1 MPQPPSR
8 YTVTFKIGD
17 QPVPGYRLA
26 RELGRGTFGVVWLAV
41 TENGFERA
49 LKVVN
54 LEQKGGKKE
63 FRALRLIKDRKI
75 LHGNLLTL
83 IDYWLLDRDGTIL
96 STPNNITLDSHVPPP
111 KSGSAISPGTLVSTD
126 RAAQPQ
132 IKKLAPG
139 IQGTMIPGNE
149 PTDDFS
155 VRDTFQQA
163 RNTDTTTTE
172 VNSNAIWL
180 VVAMELG
187 HKTLHDRQ
195 KEHTQIINS
204 KNTTKVGKK
213 GKTRVDNNDGTAG
226 SNTVA
231 DRKASQQS
239 NEEDD
244 LAPLSAEEVLPYM
257 EQAARG
263 LDYLH
268 RCEIV
273 HRDVKPQNI
282 MLVGDVAK
290 VCDYGLAS
298 ELGDIRATTN
308 AFTLPY
314 AAPEA
319 INKNQPTPASDQYSL
334 AVTYV
339 ELRTGRWPFL
349 SNTSTAVYAAK
360 DTGIHHLKF
369 VPNRNVRAVLKKAL
383 AKRPQDRYPTCGEFV
398 KQLAK
403 AEATKFNLF
412 ATLQAALALLAVVTV
427 LFAASAIHPAVH
439 EPILDRFPNLR
450 AIWERTAPPL
460 FDVAEF
466 RKSVEFAERLF
477 KSDREAALESFDSL
491 HSKLNSVPETE
502 AELRDRVLIG
512 LARAKA
518 GQPGFGVNAVER
530 EKVLELVEKVS
541 QPSTLSVDGE
551 RSLLTHY
558 LRYVADRSF
567 PAVKDV
573 DPSATLATD
582 TLLKWEL
589 ELWRNAIADRV
600 MPGDTEYVSALER
613 VIALRKETNLARS
626 RQELATL
633 QDRFDADPSIS
644 DDLRQRL
651 RVEDLHLCLAEASL
665 APDDH
670 LLKLQELVVGE
681 QKLEPR
687 LLERVQ
693 LLRLL
698 ILAKKHQGNVTYR
711 EAEIVVAIEALKPEL
726 FVDNKQDSLHFS
738 VSEIRELS
746 RYHEALKA
754 EMRSTTDDL
763 AARSFAPLAQLC
775 FKQEVYQL
783 LVDRLRGFL
792 APAADPVA
800 AFPAI
805 QVAGNDL
812 NAYIE
817 KHDPLSEFTA
827 ADLPAHQRELAD
839 LQLEVSF
846 ADPKAVPDAVL
857 KEFVD
862 QVIKSGDT
870 AKWFKRLLDKAA
882 KPEWTKAAAVPL
894 RYFVTNPTDDLRKHS
909 QFAEWQRKFES
920 LQLRDIWLV
929 ELDAQKPGGI
939 QKTLDA
945 LKTDS
950 ASAGPLPTL
959 LILECEILLANTPT
973 ADKLREWDNRIQ
985 QATFDSASDPELT
998 AYAKFVRARR
1008 LALSTADSD
1017 QDESARLADET
1028 LSAAPA
1034 HFWLTKS
1041 RREGA
1046 GEVLAVAAIR
1056 SLNVTDSAVLRLA
1069 EKSLPV
1075 RPQLAHWQQITA
1087 SADLSLPAITAVAAI
1102 VQSTQ
1107 NGKRDWA
1114 EIHRQVA
1121 AAQKD
1126 SKTADQFERH
1136 QAGRVLG
1143 YVSAQAALQATP
1155 EKSLPTAETVQAF
1168 QRLLVA
1174 KAKDQYLYFEYGG
1187 KPTDDDA
1194 RLLEHLINPVLNR
1207 VAETQDAAAVK
1218 KLPAKELAFL
1228 WGAKGRLLQRKPE
1241 IIIVDPAKDKDDRDS
1256 SVVAIVQSNLAFDR
1270 ARQLDPHVEY
1280 VVGYCRT
1287 LSALPDAPKTRGET
1301 LKEITSLISARTAE
1315 ERQSN
1320 LGLRFLVAYT
1330 NRLNAYTRDKI
1341 PEIEAAGKDYKSLL
1355 DALPPEDPLALV
1367 PLCREGLSDIH
1378 LRLGFL
1384 HDTVTAREVNQ
1395 LIKEEQPS
1403 PGTKAYHLHQA
1414 VSYGEAAVQS
1424 TLLSKNENAYI
1435 ALANAYED
1443 YAYYLG
1449 KPGAYDTSRE
1459 HFLSAINSARDRG
1472 LPLAKARLNYAR
1484 CLFRHATD
1492 RLLELSPADRKSALE
1507 EGIGQ
1512 LEVALKSE
1520 TLRAEDEVEANLW
1533 LAETRWALGN
1543 RDTSQAKF
1551 EKYEEAMQAY
1561 QAATVAA
1568 QTNKLTKLQMV
1579 AMSRESD
1586 ARERLWRYYYDP
1598 KTKDIIRGPIHQK
1611 RAIELDQ
1618 AGFQLFTTNPAV
1630 SQPRYVMDLAGN
1642 SFMTASGDRKQ
1653 QLRWLEG
1660 TPAIAKQWNSSD
1672 EWRLAGVLL
1681 HLIFA
1686 LQQTNEQLELAAARK
1701 ILPNIADKQI
1711 QQKALVR
1718 ILEFEATRKC
1728 AAYNNS
1734 LNENRG
1740 IKPEEHAAL
1749 AEGPFAAMVEVLKV
1763 RDQIL
1768 DTSASVPSQEIADL
1782 ETKELLAR
1790 INQMTASSL
1799 PKFARHLRPFQKE
1812 KLHEVLTSAPNVP
1825 FRIHVVKLC
1834 LALNGVADKDAKTK
1848 DAKPSAARVARIRLA
1863 HDSVKPFFIFKDEE
1877 MTALGLDGL
1886 KRSLQDTL
1894 DGFERE
1900 LKAAEIKLE
1909 TFTGQ

>member
-96 STPNNITLDSHVPPP
+96 STPNNITLDTHVPAP
-111 KSGSAISPGTLVSTD
+111 KSGSAVSPGTLVSDD
-126 RAAQPQ
+126 RTAQPQ
-132 IKKLAPG
+132 VKKLAPG
-139 IQGTMIPGNE
+139 IQGTMMPGNE
-149 PTDDFS
+149 PTHDFS
-155 VRDTFQQA
+155 VRDTFQQQ
-163 RNTDTTTTE
+163 RITDTTAAE
-172 VNSNAIWL
+172 ENSNAIWL

-195 KEHTQIINS
+195 KEHTQVIHS
-204 KNTTKVGKK
+204 KTQTQVGKK
-213 GKTRVDNNDGTAG
+213 GKTRVDNQDGTAG

-231 DRKASQQS
+231 DRKTTQQS
-239 NEEDD
+239 NEDDD
-244 LAPLSAEEVLPYM
+244 LAPLPAEEVLPYM

-383 AKRPQDRYPTCGEFV
+383 AKRPQDRFPTCGEFV

-439 EPILDRFPNLR
+439 GPILKSLPDSVGDFFQRKVPV
-450 AIWERTAPPL
+450 T

-466 RKSVEFAERLF
+466 RKSLDIAEKLF
-477 KSDREAALESFDSL
+477 KSDKDTALESFEVL
-491 HSKLNSVPETE
+491 YSKLENLPEPETD
-502 AELRDRVLIG
+502 LRDRTLVG

-518 GQPGFGVNAVER
+518 GQTGFKISAVQRAE
-530 EKVLELVEKVS
+530 VLELMRKVS
-541 QPSTLSVDGE
+541 IPSATTINGE
-551 RSLLTHY
+551 RSLQTHY
-558 LRYVADRSF
+558 LRYVSGGDDA
-567 PAVKDV
+567 PVEGI
-573 DPSATLATD
+573 DPNAELAKTA
-582 TLLKWEL
+582 LLDWEL
-589 ELWRNAIADRV
+589 ELWREIIADDI
-600 MPGDTEYVSALER
+600 PADTQYVSSLDKI
-613 VIALRKETNLARS
+613 IALRKDGNLAGSRMQLTELRS
-626 RQELATL
+626 KL
-633 QDRFDADPSIS
+633 DGDSSIP
-644 DDLRQRL
+644 DELRQRVEL
-651 RVEDLHLCLAEASL
+651 EDLHLQLAEAAL
-665 APDDH
+665 AHDEH
-670 LLKLQELVVGE
+670 LLELQQFVAAQSKV
-681 QKLEPR
+681 EPR
-687 LLERVQ
+687 ILDRVH

-698 ILAKKHQGNVTYR
+698 ILGEKHQKMVTYGDAEIMQSIATLKHDLFDAKKLDG
-711 EAEIVVAIEALKPEL
+711 
-726 FVDNKQDSLHFS
+726 LHFS
-738 VSEIRELS
+738 RNEVRDLLQFKDT
-746 RYHEALKA
+746 LKN
-754 EMRSTTDDL
+754 ETRSTTEDL
-763 AARSFAPLAQLC
+763 AARSFAPLSQLC
-775 FKQEVYQL
+775 SKRDIYLL
-783 LVDRLRGFL
+783 LVERLRGFL
-792 APAADPVA
+792 AAADQA
-800 AFPAI
+800 ATFPAI
-805 QVAGNDL
+805 RQAANDL
-812 NAYIE
+812 TAYLDRE
-817 KHDPLSEFTA
+817 DPASEFSATELAA
-827 ADLPAHQRELAD
+827 ADRERAD
-839 LQLEVSF
+839 LKLEVNF
-846 ADPKAVPDAVL
+846 ADPGAVPDDVL
-857 KEFVD
+857 KDFVN
-862 QVIKSGDT
+862 QVIGSGDT
-870 AKWFKRLLDKAA
+870 PKWFKRLLDKAA
-882 KPEWTKAAAVPL
+882 DPKWTAASVVPL
-894 RYFVTNPTDDLRKHS
+894 RYFQANPPTDLAKHA
-909 QFAEWQRKFES
+909 QFADWQRKLES
-920 LQLRDIWLV
+920 IQLRDIWLV
-929 ELDAQKPGGI
+929 DPSDPAAI
-939 QKTLDA
+939 QKILGS
-945 LKTDS
+945 LKNGSESSLAT
-950 ASAGPLPTL
+950 SAGPLQAL
-959 LILECEILLANTPT
+959 LILECEILTTGAPT
-973 ADKLREWDNRIQ
+973 ADKLRDWDSRLKRALFEAEN
-985 QATFDSASDPELT
+985 DPELI
-998 AYAKFVRARR
+998 AYGNFVRARR

-1017 QDESARLADET
+1017 QDEAALLMEET
-1028 LSAAPA
+1028 LTSAPA
-1034 HFWLTKS
+1034 HSWLSKS
-1041 RREGA
+1041 RLQGA
-1046 GEVLAVAAIR
+1046 GESLAVAAIR
-1056 SLNVTDSAVLRLA
+1056 NLNVKDAGVLRLN
-1069 EKSLPV
+1069 ERSLPV
-1075 RPQLAHWQQITA
+1075 RQQLARWQQITA
-1087 SADLSLPAITAVAAI
+1087 SAGLTLPTFPAVAAV

-1107 NGKRDWA
+1107 NGKLDWA
-1114 EIHRQVA
+1114 EIHRQVS
-1121 AAQKD
+1121 AAQRD
-1126 SKTADQFERH
+1126 SKTAAQFERH
-1136 QAGRVLG
+1136 QAGRVLD
-1143 YVSAQAALQATP
+1143 YVSARSALEAAPAKSPPTP
-1155 EKSLPTAETVQAF
+1155 ELVLAF

-1174 KAKDQYLYFEYGG
+1174 KDKDQYLYFEYAG
-1187 KPTDDDA
+1187 KQTDDDA
-1194 RLLEHLINPVLNR
+1194 RVLEYLVNPVLTR
-1207 VAETQDAAAVK
+1207 LGEPPDAAVVK

-1241 IIIVDPAKDKDDRDS
+1241 IIIVDPAKDQDDRDS

-1301 LKEITSLISARTAE
+1301 LKEITTLISTRTAE
-1315 ERQSN
+1315 EKQTN
-1320 LGLRFLVAYT
+1320 PGLRFLVAYSK
-1330 NRLNAYTRDKI
+1330 RLNAYITDKI
-1341 PEIEAAGKDYKSLL
+1341 PEIEAAGQDYKALL
-1355 DALPPEDPLALV
+1355 DTLPPDDPWGLL

-1384 HDTVTAREVNQ
+1384 HETVTAREVHQ
-1395 LIKEEQPS
+1395 LLKNEEPS
-1403 PGTKAYHLHQA
+1403 PGTKAYHLRLA
-1414 VSYGEAAVQS
+1414 VSYGKAAVAS
-1424 TLLSKNENAYI
+1424 SHLSKNENAYI

-1449 KPGAYDTSRE
+1449 IPGAYETSRE
-1459 HFLSAINSARDRG
+1459 HFLSGITSARDRG

-1492 RLLELSPADRKSALE
+1492 RLLELSPADRQSALE

-1543 RDTSQAKF
+1543 RDTSPAKF

-1586 ARERLWRYYYDP
+1586 ARERLWRYYDDP

-1618 AGFQLFTTNPAV
+1618 AGFQLFAANPAV

-1642 SFMTASGDRKQ
+1642 SLMTAAGDRAKR
-1653 QLRWLEG
+1653 LRWLEG
-1660 TPAIAKQWNSSD
+1660 SPAIAKQWNAND
-1672 EWRLAGVLL
+1672 EWRLAAVLL
-1681 HLIFA
+1681 HLVFA
-1686 LQQTNEQLELAAARK
+1686 LQQEHEQLELAAARK
-1701 ILPNIADKQI
+1701 IVPTITD
-1711 QQKALVR
+1711 QQVQLKALVR

-1728 AAYNNS
+1728 ATYNDS
-1734 LNENRG
+1734 LAKNRG
-1740 IKPEEHAAL
+1740 IKPEEQAAL

-1768 DTSASVPSQEIADL
+1768 DNSVTTPNQEIEDL

-1790 INQMTASSL
+1790 VNQMSASSL
-1799 PKFARHLRPFQKE
+1799 PKFARHLTPIQKE
-1812 KLHEVLTSAPNVP
+1812 KLHEVLTTAPNVP

-1834 LALNGVADKDAKTK
+1834 LAINGADKTK
-1848 DAKPSAARVARIRLA
+1848 DGKPSAARVARIRLA
-1863 HDSVKPFFIFKDEE
+1863 HDSVKPFFIFNDEE

-1886 KRSLQDTL
+1886 KRSLQDIL

-1900 LKAAEIKLE
+1900 LKSADVKFE
-1909 TFTGQ
+1909 TFTSR